1 MITFNGVS
9 FYYTKISQ
17 NKIGFIVSKKFG
29 NAFKR
34 NQFKRRC
41 RSLYSEQISNNNY
54 IALVI
59 KPNNNNYNFNHLKKA
74 FNGLFAYVNYK

>member
-1 MITFNGVS
+1 MSRRKDINT
-9 FYYTKISQ
+9 
-17 NKIGFIVSKKFG
+17 IVKLSKKFG
-29 NAFKR
+29 NSSKR

-59 KPNNNNYNFNHLKKA
+59 KPNNNNNNFYNLKKA
-74 FNGLFAYVNYK
+74 FNSLFDYINYK